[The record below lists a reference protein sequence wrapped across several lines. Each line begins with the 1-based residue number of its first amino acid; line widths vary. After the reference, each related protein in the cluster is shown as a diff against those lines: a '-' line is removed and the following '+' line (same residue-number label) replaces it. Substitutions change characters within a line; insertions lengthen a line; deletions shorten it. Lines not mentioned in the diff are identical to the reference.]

1 LLPPGAGLETIT
13 GWDSRGFATTQTVVA
28 GYGTAQKSYDDQG
41 FLITSSDA
49 VPTTGAD
56 AGTAAGAI
64 GGKVLSTNAA
74 AAEWKARPTL
84 LGALAAAV
92 GGLFM

>member
-1 LLPPGAGLETIT
+1 M

-41 FLITSSDA
+41 FLITSDA

-56 AGTAAGAI
+56 AGAVSTTAAGAI
-64 GGKVLSTNAA
+64 GGKVRSTNAA
-74 AAEWKARPTL
+74 AAEWMARPTL
-84 LGALAAAV
+84 LGAIAAAV
-92 GGLFM
+92 GGLLI

>member
-1 LLPPGAGLETIT
+1 
-13 GWDSRGFATTQTVVA
+13 
-28 GYGTAQKSYDDQG
+28 
-41 FLITSSDA
+41 
-49 VPTTGAD
+49 VPTTSAD
-56 AGTAAGAI
+56 AGTAAGVI

-92 GGLFM
+92 GGLFI